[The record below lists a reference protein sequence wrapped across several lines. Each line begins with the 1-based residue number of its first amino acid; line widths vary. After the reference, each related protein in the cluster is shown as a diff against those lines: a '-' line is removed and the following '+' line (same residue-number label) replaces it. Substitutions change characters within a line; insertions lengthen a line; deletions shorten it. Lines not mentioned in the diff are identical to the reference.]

1 MSFEI
6 MKLPCVCDEV
16 TFEVM
21 ALHERLMVEV
31 RDCSVLDVA
40 TNIEHLKSVKCE
52 VSCKI
57 NPILVTLQ
65 VSKRFGGRSSKG

>member
-1 MSFEI
+1 MR
-6 MKLPCVCDEV
+6 LLGVCDEV

-40 TNIEHLKSVKCE
+40 TNIEHLKSVKYR
-52 VSCKI
+52 VRLTHSIKSPCKC
-57 NPILVTLQ
+57 PKDSEAEAQ
-65 VSKRFGGRSSKG
+65 RGSGS

>member
-21 ALHERLMVEV
+21 ALHEGLMVEV

-40 TNIEHLKSVKCE
+40 TNIEHLKSVKCTE
-52 VSCKI
+52 PCKL
-57 NPILVTLQ
+57 NDQVTLQ

>member
-1 MSFEI
+1 
-6 MKLPCVCDEV
+6 MKLPGVCDEV

-40 TNIEHLKSVKCE
+40 TNIEHLSV
-52 VSCKI
+52 
-57 NPILVTLQ
+57 
-65 VSKRFGGRSSKG
+65 

>member
-6 MKLPCVCDEV
+6 IKLPGVCDEV

-40 TNIEHLKSVKCE
+40 TNIEHLKSVKYR
-52 VSCKI
+52 V
-57 NPILVTLQ
+57 
-65 VSKRFGGRSSKG
+65 R

>member
-6 MKLPCVCDEV
+6 IKLPGVCDEV

-21 ALHERLMVEV
+21 ALHERLVVEV

-40 TNIEHLKSVKCE
+40 TNIEHLNSVE
-52 VSCKI
+52 V
-57 NPILVTLQ
+57 
-65 VSKRFGGRSSKG
+65 